1 MDSNGKQLRIINAA
15 FPVDTIDWTGRR
27 QEIRIWLHEQAPSL
41 AELYEGAVCLLVG
54 QMIPGRIRFICHAV
68 REIRNRLPGEVSSRL
83 DYTLEVNS
91 LLQTWVN
98 HDLPLS
104 NMMSDADAPISTQC
118 PSPSPSVSIP
128 NSLFVEIQ
136 LLLQKHSSIPI
147 SNRERAK
154 RLFERFVPEAQST
167 PETLKLL
174 VNQWWQTTE
183 WFMEK
188 THDNGQVDAIGDEKE
203 LKSRFE
209 EFESFLST
217 LSQNFYSNTDELD
230 KILEDTNT

>member
-1 MDSNGKQLRIINAA
+1 MAEQPDVTDAMVPA
-15 FPVDTIDWTGRR
+15 DTVYWTDRR
-27 QEIRIWLHEQAPSL
+27 QKIHIWLDEQAPSL
-41 AELYEGAVCLLVG
+41 AELYKGAVCLIFDQL
-54 QMIPGRIRFICHAV
+54 IPGRIRFIGHAV

-83 DYTLEVNS
+83 DYTLEVNR
-91 LLQTWVN
+91 LLRTWAN

-104 NMMSDADAPISTQC
+104 NMMSDADAPISPQL
-118 PSPSPSVSIP
+118 PLSSPAVSIP
-128 NSLFVEIQ
+128 SSLFVEIQ
-136 LLLQKHSSIPI
+136 LLLQKHSSIPR

-188 THDNGQVDAIGDEKE
+188 THDNGQVDTICDEKE